1 MEKQKNKLFLIISF
15 LMKSA
20 LYCFFFFLV
29 FLVVGCSKKEE
40 REGQKISE
48 IKTTGKETYSYEPF
62 FLPLSIEADDIFSL
76 CRKENRIFMLGSK
89 EKEEHY
95 FLISCDLNGKDMIQT
110 KLVLKKGE
118 KAELLSINSKGQY
131 YLLTSIFVKKKER
144 EQYYLHILK
153 EDGTSAKRYHL
164 KEEEKNPIYIG
175 KGRAVIMEDG
185 SVLATGYQDQKVYFF
200 DSKGNNKKQF
210 DFRNEVMGIFLAG
223 DGNYYIYGC
232 DDSEINTIV
241 KKLDLEKGFSKEI
254 ALNDSYQKNSPD
266 IFAGKETIL
275 YLNYRSKV
283 FSFDLTEGNIKPLF
297 DWINIGINEDNIREV
312 FFIDD
317 NSFLIVEK
325 TEQAKIGFVIVK
337 RVENKEVEEKK
348 VLTLACTKLNKKVKE
363 HILDFNRKERDY
375 QIEVKDYS
383 EYEDAVN
390 ALNLDMISG
399 QIPDILCMDGL
410 PIDRYQKKGILTDLY
425 PLMEEDKEVKKE
437 DFIDSVRNAAEQD
450 GKLFIMG
457 STFCLNAL
465 VGSKELLKD
474 KDYITLKD
482 LEKIYKT
489 MSGDSVFIDFMSR
502 QDFPCSVVCDQM
514 ENYINWESGEVFFNT
529 KEFIEV
535 LEFSKN
541 FPDRKDVY
549 IGKNKSA
556 KDGTILL
563 KKFSFTQLDM
573 IQEYDKIWKNS
584 GGCSVVGYPKQEK
597 DTKISMEFQEPAF
610 AITEQ
615 CSEKKGAW
623 KFLHQFFTYEYQVQ
637 GGNDVFHS
645 LLGIPVRKDALKKK
659 LMYATTVKSYTEK
672 DGTRIEPINTISQD
686 GEYEIKI
693 GPLSKKEVKKI
704 YSIIDRIGRI
714 GISYNIATDMTT
726 QKVCEIIEEELGAF
740 FAEDKTAEETAE
752 IIQNRIKLYVS
763 EML

>member
-1 MEKQKNKLFLIISF
+1 MRKQKSRFFIISLLKQF
-15 LMKSA
+15 A
-20 LYCFFFFLV
+20 LYCLFFFLI
-29 FLVVGCSKKEE
+29 VVVAGCGKQKEKKV
-40 REGQKISE
+40 QKE
-48 IKTTGKETYSYEPF
+48 ITKQEAYHYQSF
-62 FLPLSIEADDIFSL
+62 FQPIPIEADDIFSL

-95 FLISCDLNGKDMIQT
+95 FLISCDFNGKDMIQT

-164 KEEEKNPIYIG
+164 KEEENYPIYIG

-185 SVLATGYQDQKVYFF
+185 SVLAIGNQEVYLF
-200 DSKGNNKKQF
+200 DSKGKKKKQF
-210 DFRNEVMGIFLAG
+210 DFRNEVIGIFFAG
-223 DGNYYIYGC
+223 DGNYYSYGY
-232 DDSEINTIV
+232 DNSEINIII
-241 KKLDLEKGFSKEI
+241 KRLDLEKGFSKEI
-254 ALNDSYQKNSPD
+254 ALNDLQKNSLD

-275 YLNYRSKV
+275 YLNDRSKV
-283 FSFDLTEGNIKPLF
+283 SSFDLTEGNIKPLF
-297 DWINIGINEDNIREV
+297 DWISIGINEDNIREV

-317 NSFLIVEK
+317 NSFRMIEK
-325 TEQAKIGFVIVK
+325 TEQAKLEFIIVK

-348 VLTLACTKLNKKVKE
+348 VLTLACTKLNKRVKE
-363 HILDFNRKERDY
+363 HILDFNRKEKDY

-383 EYEDAVN
+383 EYEDVVN

-410 PIDRYQKKGILTDLY
+410 PADRYQKKGILTDLY
-425 PLMEEDKEVKKE
+425 PLMGEDKEVRKE

-474 KDYITLKD
+474 KNYITFKD

-489 MSGDSVFIDFMSR
+489 MPGDNVFIDFMSR

-529 KEFIEV
+529 KEFIKV

-541 FPDRKDVY
+541 FPDRKDIY

-615 CSEKKGAW
+615 CNNKKGAW
-623 KFLHQFFTYEYQVQ
+623 KFLRQFFTYEYQMQ
-637 GGNDVFHS
+637 GGNNVFDS

-659 LMYATTVKSYTEK
+659 LKYAMTVESYTEK
-672 DGTRIEPINTISQD
+672 DGTRIEPINTTSQD

-704 YSIIDRIGRI
+704 YSIIDCIGRI

-726 QKVCEIIEEELGAF
+726 QKVCEIIQEELGAF

-752 IIQNRIKLYVS
+752 IIQNRVKLYVN
-763 EML
+763 ETL